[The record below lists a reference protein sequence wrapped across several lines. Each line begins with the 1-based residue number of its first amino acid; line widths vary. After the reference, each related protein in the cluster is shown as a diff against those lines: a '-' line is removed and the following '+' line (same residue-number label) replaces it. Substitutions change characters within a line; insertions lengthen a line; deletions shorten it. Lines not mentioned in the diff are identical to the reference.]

1 MPKTEEKE
9 ESRGARDKEGN
20 EETSSKARQ
29 RSNIP
34 FLAGSPR
41 LTERVVLASTAES
54 GRSSPGHEHDT
65 NGGDEAEQQ
74 RWAVA
79 WIPERVSES
88 ALFAVCV
95 WIRIRFRLCITDTAV
110 RRRAIGQRHIVGG
123 ENSHEGW
130 SWSDLEVREGGSRGD
145 EWEDNNATGDRY
157 GGEEVH
163 AVGGYRYW
171 TDIVP
176 HRVSA
181 AISDLA
187 CRFYL
192 RSDGSGGSGGD
203 EWGMARGETTCR
215 GEVHSG
221 WMGFPDS
228 CSTTTLST
236 VSV

>member
-1 MPKTEEKE
+1 MESSATSDEVGEPKTEERE
-9 ESRGARDKEGN
+9 ESRGARDEEGN

-54 GRSSPGHEHDT
+54 GRSPGHEHDT
-65 NGGDEAEQQ
+65 NVGDEAEQQ
-74 RWAVA
+74 WWAVA

-95 WIRIRFRLCITDTAV
+95 WIRIRIRLCITVTAV
-110 RRRAIGQRHIVGG
+110 RRWAIGQRHIVGG
-123 ENSHEGW
+123 KNSHEGW
-130 SWSDLEVREGGSRGD
+130 SWSDLEVREGGSRGG
-145 EWEDNNATGDRY
+145 EGATGDRD

-181 AISDLA
+181 TISDLA

-192 RSDGSGGSGGD
+192 RSD
-203 EWGMARGETTCR
+203 
-215 GEVHSG
+215 
-221 WMGFPDS
+221 
-228 CSTTTLST
+228 
-236 VSV
+236 